1 MPLGQAQEVQ
11 CADRIDEMRLNRVS
25 HVAFGTGRAGEV
37 VDLVDVIEEF
47 NLVRD
52 VEIVVTEVLVVLEV
66 LDIGMAAGDEII
78 DGDDIM
84 SITEK
89 PVAKM

>member
-1 MPLGQAQEVQ
+1 M
-11 CADRIDEMRLNRVS
+11 S
-25 HVAFGTGRAGEV
+25 HVAFRAGGAGEV
-37 VDLVDVIEEF
+37 VDLIDVIEEVDCI
-47 NLVRD
+47 ND
-52 VEIVVTEVLVVLEV
+52 IEIVVAEVLVVLEV
-66 LDIGMAAGDEII
+66 FDIGVAAGDKII

>member
-1 MPLGQAQEVQ
+1 M
-11 CADRIDEMRLNRVS
+11 S
-25 HVAFGTGRAGEV
+25 HVAFRAGGAGEV

-52 VEIVVTEVLVVLEV
+52 VEIVVAEVLVVLEV